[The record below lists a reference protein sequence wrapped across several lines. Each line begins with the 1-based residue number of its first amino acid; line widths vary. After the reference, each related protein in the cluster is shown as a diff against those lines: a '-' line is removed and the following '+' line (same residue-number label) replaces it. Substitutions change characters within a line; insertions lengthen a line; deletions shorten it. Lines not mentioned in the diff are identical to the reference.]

1 MDKKGFFSLILLLF
15 FIILSLK
22 AAKLEKAFSTQA
34 KETQKTLQDIEKS
47 SFLRAELETN
57 FDFTA
62 RQSMLIGALTSPDR
76 ELLKEFTSARIA
88 NLLEKEKE
96 LHQGELEFSFFNK
109 ATMEKIP
116 FSNEKLK
123 QLFTIHSQLH
133 QNFFDHE
140 FSYTG
145 GVEKNTLF
153 GAEIETGDYTQ
164 YFLITPGYSVKEI
177 SIQGD

>member
-22 AAKLEKAFSTQA
+22 TAKLEKAFSTQA
-34 KETQKTLQDIEKS
+34 KETQKILLGIEKS
-47 SFLRAELETN
+47 SFLRSELETN

-62 RQSMLIGALTSPDR
+62 RQSMLIGALSSTDR
-76 ELLKEFTSARIA
+76 ELLKEFTNVQIA

-109 ATMEKIP
+109 TTMEKTP
-116 FSNEKLK
+116 FSDEKMK
-123 QLFTIHSQLH
+123 QLFTIHSTLS

-145 GVEKNTLF
+145 GQEKDLLF
-153 GAEIETGDYTQ
+153 GAEIDTGNYTQ
-164 YFLITPGYSVKEI
+164 YFLVTPGYSVKEI
-177 SIQGD
+177 SILEN